1 MNIEKTVNVDALVEC
16 PHCLVYSINSDDC
29 ECIDIAICPICGN
42 QVSLVN
48 KNGGTKN
55 V

>member
-16 PHCLVYSINSDDC
+16 LHCLVYSINSDDYKG
-29 ECIDIAICPICGN
+29 IDIATCPICGN

-48 KNGGTKN
+48 KNGGIKN